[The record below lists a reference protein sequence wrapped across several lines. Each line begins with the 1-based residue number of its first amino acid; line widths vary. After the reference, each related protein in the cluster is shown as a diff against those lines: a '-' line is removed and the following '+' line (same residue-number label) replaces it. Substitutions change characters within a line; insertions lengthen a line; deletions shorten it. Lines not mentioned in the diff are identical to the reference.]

1 MLLHPSVPRI
11 FDYAAPACIPRF
23 LFSISPALF
32 VFRLKANCQ
41 LDDLDWIWEPV
52 EPVACNSENNLL
64 PPDVVV
70 VVGPRQR
77 QPPRRASLEIANFI
91 FRHEIQLRGT
101 HSENFSDYW
110 SNCDDNNIGSYFA
123 EETAGGLEEREGH
136 VDEGVRPHLEVKPT
150 FHIQLHFTFGSHSA
164 FVAAWNSSWFT
175 NRLTTYF
182 FSI

>member
-1 MLLHPSVPRI
+1 MQLPAFSNISIFNFPLCLFGDLRLTVNLMILIESGNRLSHRHATPKIIYFHPIHR
-11 FDYAAPACIPRF
+11 CCWT
-23 LFSISPALF
+23 
-32 VFRLKANCQ
+32 N
-41 LDDLDWIWEPV
+41 
-52 EPVACNSENNLL
+52 
-64 PPDVVV
+64 
-70 VVGPRQR
+70 

-164 FVAAWNSSWFT
+164 FVAAWNSS
-175 NRLTTYF
+175 
-182 FSI
+182 